1 MANAAALRPLRIPPS
16 RAIGSRLHASLYR
29 RNATHGAVRGLPDS
43 WHLKSVCQLKES
55 QSASRSAFGMCGSLR
70 ATQVAQGSRP
80 AFISSIIVAPRRYLV
95 GPLAL
100 YSAIFHALD
109 LFRIVDKQK
118 HLAKRPSAS
127 PNDIHPR
134 FLIGCSASS
143 FAAYPLGKPTMSSTI
158 SSVSWALSAANPE

>member
-1 MANAAALRPLRIPPS
+1 
-16 RAIGSRLHASLYR
+16 
-29 RNATHGAVRGLPDS
+29 
-43 WHLKSVCQLKES
+43 
-55 QSASRSAFGMCGSLR
+55 
-70 ATQVAQGSRP
+70 
-80 AFISSIIVAPRRYLV
+80 LV

-100 YSAIFHALD
+100 YPAIFHALD

-143 FAAYPLGKPTMSSTI
+143 FAAYPLGKPAMSSTV
-158 SSVSWALSAANPE
+158 SSVSWALSVANPE